1 VTRAIGGRR
10 PSPAPCAFAAYR
22 RDMGKAQI
30 EVKRVYD
37 DSAESDGRRVLVDRV
52 WPRGLKKEAAE
63 LDDWDKDV
71 APSSQLRKWYGHDPD
86 RFDEFSQRYRDELD
100 EHSEV
105 LDDLLDAVRDGK
117 VTLLTATKDVEH
129 SQAVVLADI
138 LRERS

>member
-1 VTRAIGGRR
+1 
-10 PSPAPCAFAAYR
+10 
-22 RDMGKAQI
+22 MGKAQI

-100 EHSEV
+100 EHSEA